1 MKVTA
6 RNKTGC
12 PVAHN
17 DRNFEITQD
26 SHIDI
31 SRTMYNTYGNIYHD
45 DDLSFKEV
53 ELQYYQEH
61 YSDKLKA
68 LNDSAIKHRR
78 RDRIQNMNQYM
89 HKHGPEELL
98 LQIGGKDDYIDP
110 TLFDVCVKEFLG
122 EMEKYSSNCH
132 ILDFAIH
139 LDEKTP
145 HAHIRKVWDYT
156 NEDGILEVSKDKAL
170 KELGF
175 EPPCSNQPEGRYNNR
190 AIAFD
195 KMCREKWTQIA
206 EEHGFILEK
215 TTERQF
221 NPERED
227 MNIGDFKKEMEKED
241 LELVRER
248 ASSVQEMEKE
258 YEERRTELERR
269 QKELDAKEKEIEKQ
283 EEQNRQRVANIAMSV
298 TALMDE
304 LKVLEDKVAER
315 ERKLKELK
323 VAKNKEL
330 KDISKLPSKSQRNLE
345 RATGEMIERDME
357 IAD

>member
-175 EPPCSNQPEGRYNNR
+175 EPPCSDQPEGRYNNR

-221 NPERED
+221 NQDRQD
-227 MNIGDFKKEMEKED
+227 MNIGDFKEEMAKED
-241 LELVRER
+241 IELIRER
-248 ASSVQEMEKE
+248 SSSIKDLEKE
-258 YEERRTELERR
+258 YEEKRQELERR
-269 QKELDAKEKEIEKQ
+269 QKELEAKEKEVEMLG
-283 EEQNRQRVANIAMSV
+283 ERVRQR
-298 TALMDE
+298 ALNRLNE
-304 LKVLEDKVAER
+304 LETIEGRISER

-323 VAKNKEL
+323 KAKEKEL
-330 KDISKLPSKSQRNLE
+330 KEISKLPSKSQRNLE
-345 RATGEMIERDME
+345 RATGEKIERDME